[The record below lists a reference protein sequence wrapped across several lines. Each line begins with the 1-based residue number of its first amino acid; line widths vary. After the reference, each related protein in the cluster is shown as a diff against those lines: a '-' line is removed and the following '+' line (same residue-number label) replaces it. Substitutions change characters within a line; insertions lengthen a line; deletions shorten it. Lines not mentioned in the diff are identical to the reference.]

1 MLRIWGPGNIFCVQ
15 LYANIYVKIIFG
27 GENSKKFT
35 EQTFKDE
42 LKDGSAAESTRNKL
56 AEDEL
61 RNSNTALVS

>member
-1 MLRIWGPGNIFCVQ
+1 MERS
-15 LYANIYVKIIFG
+15 
-27 GENSKKFT
+27 SKKFI
-35 EQTFKDE
+35 EQSFKDE